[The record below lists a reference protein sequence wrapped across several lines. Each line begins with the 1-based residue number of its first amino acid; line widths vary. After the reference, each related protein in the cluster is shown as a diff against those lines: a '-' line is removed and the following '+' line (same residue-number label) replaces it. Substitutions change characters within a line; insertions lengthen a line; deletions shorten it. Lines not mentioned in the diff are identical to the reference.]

1 MKRALVFL
9 VLLPLVSAQIAVEPA
24 SLPLAEIAK
33 AVVKNP
39 ALAER
44 LIPQI
49 MDAFIED
56 PQGVVSLGLALMSDS
71 GFLESILVALPSLM
85 TSLPYIFSRLPEI
98 ASSLPVIL
106 EAFLP
111 EADRIINSFLLVV
124 NENPDLMAGVIN
136 SFLAIAVDNLD
147 VLSQSL
153 ALMISPMIEY
163 SPQLLG
169 VLVKAAPLIP
179 EIVSGVDL
187 RELSVLL
194 LSKMPEITDMLT
206 SLLSG
211 LSDEQIA
218 EMSGFILSLIAAF
231 LSPRVLPSLIS
242 AVFILL
248 FSPQSLFSLLYGL
261 ISSLSLETVLTLL
274 SSLFDVTKALMRTI
288 RVLLSSENIRIAAET
303 MGAAMEAFSWNEV
316 QSVFR
321 ESHVVINGTF
331 VPRWVIS

>member
-1 MKRALVFL
+1 MKRALVIL
-9 VLLPLVSAQIAVEPA
+9 ILLPLVSAQIAVEPA

-33 AVVKNP
+33 AVVRNP

-56 PQGVVSLGLALMSDS
+56 PQGVASLGLALISDS
-71 GFLESILVALPSLM
+71 GFLESVLVAFPSLM
-85 TSLPYIFSRLPEI
+85 SSLPYIFSRLPEI

-136 SFLAIAVDNLD
+136 SFLAIVVDNLGA
-147 VLSQSL
+147 LSQSL

-169 VLVKAAPLIP
+169 VLVKASPLIP

-187 RELSVLL
+187 RALSVLL
-194 LSKMPEITDMLT
+194 LSNMPEITDVLT
-206 SLLSG
+206 SMLNG

-218 EMSGFILSLIAAF
+218 ETSGFILSLIAAL

-242 AVFILL
+242 AAFILL

-261 ISSLSLETVLTLL
+261 ISSLSPGTVLTLL
-274 SSLFDVTKALMRTI
+274 SSLSDVIKALMRTI
-288 RVLLSSENIRIAAET
+288 RVLLSSENLRIATET
-303 MGAAMEAFSWNEV
+303 MASVMESFSWNEV

-321 ESHVVINGTF
+321 ESHVIINGTF

>member
-49 MDAFIED
+49 MDAVIED
-56 PQGVVSLGLALMSDS
+56 PQGVVSLGLALISDS
-71 GFLESILVALPSLM
+71 GFLESILVVLPSLM

-136 SFLAIAVDNLD
+136 SFLAIAVDNLGT
-147 VLSQSL
+147 LSQSL
-153 ALMISPMIEY
+153 ALMISPIIEY

-194 LSKMPEITDMLT
+194 LSNMPEITDMLT
-206 SLLSG
+206 FLING

-218 EMSGFILSLIAAF
+218 EISGFILSLIAAF
-231 LSPRVLPSLIS
+231 LSPRVLPSMIS
-242 AVFILL
+242 AIFILL
-248 FSPQSLFSLLYGL
+248 FSPQALFSLLYGL
-261 ISSLSLETVLTLL
+261 ISSLSPETMLTLL
-274 SSLFDVTKALMRTI
+274 SSLSDVTKALMRTI
-288 RVLLSSENIRIAAET
+288 RVLLSSENIRIVTET
-303 MGAAMEAFSWNEV
+303 MASAIESFSWNEV
-316 QSVFR
+316 QAVFR